1 MMQVAYVIF
10 WWLALLIV
18 GLVSFPLVSRVCS
31 NLSDKGYSISKLVGL
46 LILTFLVWIFSSL
59 KILPFGYI
67 SILISFFLL
76 AALSIYLGRKN
87 LSIANW
93 PLKQILISESV
104 FAIFFVIFLVV
115 VMQKPDLQFAFFSED
130 FMDFSFLQ
138 SVLRSDY
145 FPPID
150 PWLAGENIPYYY
162 GGHLLTASLTFIT
175 RVPPEV
181 AFNVAV
187 AMFFALAVC
196 ASYGLGYNITKRYLY
211 GALTALFVCMCGY
224 IFGALQ
230 LVAYIS
236 HHSVLGLTPIEATN
250 IGDWMLSFDFWG
262 ADWSVMQHAVAR
274 APYTTFIIGDL
285 HANMMDVPFQ
295 VMFIALIFAVFRKG
309 SLIEGNFNR
318 DSLLSIV
325 ILGLGLGFFP
335 FLNAWDYPTY
345 IVFAI
350 LAFVFLAMKPSIK
363 GALCI
368 LAVIG
373 LSFILYI
380 PLYTSG
386 GMTGF
391 SGLGLVTE
399 RTSLGRF
406 LMTSILFLFVIFS
419 LLFVWPKRELLA
431 RRWVMLVG
439 AFILLATILAAI
451 LLKYQLFILMVPLIG
466 VSLYYIYN
474 SKSKGDRDF
483 ILLLA
488 IMGASIALFCEV
500 LYFNDALPPPY
511 KRYNTVLKLYP
522 QIWIFLAVAAAC
534 GVSFVV
540 SIIKGKVKKTVWV
553 TILVVFIIASII
565 HPIASTT
572 AWTSGRHESLDVYGG
587 RGSLDGMAY
596 LESQN
601 KGDYLGIRWINSNVD
616 GRPVILEAPGNSGEY
631 SSRVSALTGL
641 PTVIG
646 WQSWEIM
653 WGRSWDDVGERT
665 GDVDAIYN
673 TLDNDEALE
682 LLKKYGV
689 EYIYIGSVER
699 EKYESE
705 GLQKFAAHPEAY
717 ESVFEYEGTTIF
729 KVRENDGTD

>member
-10 WWLALLIV
+10 WWLALAII
-18 GLVSFPLVSRVCS
+18 GLTSFPLVSRVCTR
-31 NLSDKGYSISKLVGL
+31 LGDKGYSISKLLGL
-46 LILTFLVWIFSSL
+46 LILTFLVWMFSSL

-67 SILISFFLL
+67 SILLSFFLL
-76 AALSIYLGRKN
+76 AAFSLYLGRKN
-87 LSIANW
+87 LSIASW
-93 PLKQILISESV
+93 PRKQILISESV
-104 FAIFFVIFLVV
+104 FAIAFVIFLIV

-162 GGHLLTASLTFIT
+162 GGHLLTALLTFTT

-196 ASYGLGYNITKRYLY
+196 ASYGLGYNITKRHLY
-211 GALTALFVCMCGY
+211 GALTALFVCLCGY

-236 HHSVLGLTPIEATN
+236 HHQVLGLNPIEATN

-262 ADWSVMQHAVAR
+262 ADWSVMQYAVAR

-285 HANMMDVPFQ
+285 HANMMDIPFQ
-295 VMFIALIFAVFRKG
+295 VMFIMIIFAVFRKG
-309 SLIEGNFNR
+309 NFIEGNFNR
-318 DSLLSIV
+318 DSLLSIF
-325 ILGLGLGFFP
+325 ILGLCLGFFS
-335 FLNAWDYPTY
+335 FLNAWDYPIY
-345 IVFAI
+345 VIFAI
-350 LAFVFLAMKPSIK
+350 LACVLLAIKPSIK
-363 GALCI
+363 GTLGI
-368 LAVIG
+368 LAILG

-399 RTSLGRF
+399 RTSLSRF
-406 LMTSILFLFVIFS
+406 LMTSVLFLFVIFS
-419 LLFVWPKRELLA
+419 LLFIWPKRELLA
-431 RRWVMLVG
+431 RKWVMLAG
-439 AFILLATILAAI
+439 TFILLAAVLAAI
-451 LLKYQLFILMVPLIG
+451 LLKFQLLIIMVPLIML
-466 VSLYYIYN
+466 SLYYIYN
-474 SKSKGDRDF
+474 SKSKGEREF

-500 LYFNDALPPPY
+500 LYFNDALYQPY
-511 KRYNTVLKLYP
+511 ERYNTVLKLYP
-522 QIWIFLAVAAAC
+522 QIWIFWAVAAAC
-534 GVSFVV
+534 GVSFIV
-540 SIIKGKVKKTVWV
+540 SIIKGKTKAIWV
-553 TILVVFIIASII
+553 AVLGILIFASII

-587 RGSLDGMAY
+587 RGSLDGLVY

-601 KGDYLGIRWINSNVD
+601 KGDYLGIRWINENID

-673 TLDNDEALE
+673 TLDNNEALE
-682 LLKKYGV
+682 LLKKHDV
-689 EYIYIGSVER
+689 KYIYIGSLER

-705 GLQKFAAHPEAY
+705 GLQKFAAQPEAY
-717 ESVFEYEGTTIF
+717 ELVYEGEGATIF
-729 KVRENDGTD
+729 RVRENDGAD